1 MANVLPTRLP
11 FSTCLHVRLDQQCV
25 RMRDVVTALS
35 GRGGTSCVS
44 KTSLERP
51 WRMTMTNERLRD
63 AISAHGL
70 TSVKLAERVAVD
82 PKTVER
88 WITTGRVP
96 HRTHRGAVASII
108 GMDEGYLWP
117 SVRRAG
123 RALSSADGELV
134 TMYPTRGSVPGGLWL
149 ALVNQATT
157 SIDT

>member
-88 WITTGRVP
+88 WITTDRVP
-96 HRTHRGAVASII
+96 HRNHRGAVASLVGI
-108 GMDEGYLWP
+108 EETYLWP
-117 SVRRAG
+117 
-123 RALSSADGELV
+123 ALLDSDRS
-134 TMYPTRGSVPGGLWL
+134 RHH
-149 ALVNQATT
+149 
-157 SIDT
+157 